1 MDKLKVG
8 VIGAGW
14 QGQNHAQAY
23 SELEEAELIAIADIN
38 KGKTQKVADCFEVK
52 EVYTDY
58 TQMLTESEVE
68 AVSITTPDFL
78 HKEPAIYALEKGK
91 HVLCEKPLATS
102 LPDVDEMV
110 FAAEKSNRVA
120 MACFENRW
128 NLPFVKTKEAIDRGE
143 IGKPIT
149 AYARLN
155 VVKKYTQALSWAD
168 KTSVVF
174 QLMVHSFDLIRWF
187 TKSEVKKVSAEA
199 HTGVL
204 QKIGIEGFDA
214 VHALISFNNGTILD
228 LESCWI
234 LPNNSP
240 TLVDFKVELIGSK
253 GAINIDTS
261 HQCIS
266 KITEKGLENPEILRL
281 SEVDGTSY
289 GFVKGMIRHF
299 VYCIRKKRIPLTT
312 FRDGRAA
319 VEVASAIHKSIR
331 EGKPVYLPS
340 QPVYP

>member
-8 VIGAGW
+8 IIGAGW

-23 SELEEAELIAIADIN
+23 SELTEVELIAIADIN
-38 KGKTQKVADCFEVK
+38 RGKAQKVGDCFDVK

-58 TQMLTESEVE
+58 AQMLTESEIE

-78 HKEPAIYALEKGK
+78 HKKPTICALEKGR
-91 HVLCEKPLATS
+91 HVLCEKPLAIS
-102 LPDVDEMV
+102 LADVDEMV
-110 FAAEKSNRVA
+110 SAAEKSNRIA

-128 NLPFVKTKEAIDRGE
+128 NLPFIKAKEAIDKGE
-143 IGKPIT
+143 IGKPIIV
-149 AYARLN
+149 YSRLN

-168 KTSVVF
+168 KTSIVF

-204 QKIGIEGFDA
+204 QEIGIEGFDA
-214 VHALISFNNGTILD
+214 VHALISFDNGTILN

-234 LPNNSP
+234 LPDNFP

-253 GAINIDTS
+253 GALNIDTS

-266 KITEKGLENPEILRL
+266 KITERGLENPEILRL
-281 SEVDGTSY
+281 SKVDGTSY
-289 GFVKGMIRHF
+289 GFVKAMIRHF
-299 VYCIRKKRIPLTT
+299 VISVQEEQIPLTT
-312 FRDGRAA
+312 FKDGKAA
-319 VEVASAIHKSIR
+319 VEVALAIHKSIR
-331 EGKPVYLPS
+331 EGKPVYLPL
-340 QPVYP
+340 QPIHP